1 MNIKNKAYI
10 DLPEEQKEKARKR
23 ALRQYYKDPQAA
35 AQKAKLYREKNK
47 DRILQQQKEN
57 KRARKLW
64 AIEYLGECCHSCGK
78 TFHPSVY
85 EFHHK
90 DPSTKDR
97 DPSKMMSLSHEKLQK
112 ELDKCVLLCA
122 NCHRI
127 EHHGDSY

>member
-1 MNIKNKAYI
+1 M
-10 DLPEEQKEKARKR
+10 ETQKEKAAKWARE
-23 ALRQYYKDPQAA
+23 YYHRNKE
-35 AQKAKLYREKNK
+35 KCKERHSHWYEKNK
-47 DRILQQQKEN
+47 KVSLEKQKIK
-57 KRARKLW
+57 KREKKLW
-64 AIEYLGECCHSCGK
+64 SIEYLGGCCSSCGG

-90 DPSTKDR
+90 DPTTKDR
-97 DPSKMMSLSHEKLQK
+97 DPSKMMSLSHEKLQN